1 MTTLF
6 KTIGTAIAAAGA
18 MCIALGPTTAALAA
32 DWPDAKPIRIVF
44 PFPAGPDFLVRMMAA
59 DLEEQLGQTVIVD
72 NKPGAGGTIG
82 MASVAHAKPDGYTFV
97 VGFPGPTAN
106 YTNTYTGLPY
116 TPLEDFDY
124 VSQITHGDMVV
135 VARADFPADDLGELL
150 EYAKAHPGEVSAG
163 NPGIGSYGHMIE
175 LMMSEQ
181 ADADLKIVPYQG
193 TAPTLVDLL
202 SGSLDI
208 SVDFLSE
215 AYTEHLKSGTMK
227 ALGIASA
234 ERNPDFPDV
243 PTFQEAGVDLV
254 APLWSGIL
262 APKGTPPAVIA
273 QMNEAIANFLASEE
287 AQAAFA
293 KNYQRAT
300 SSTPEEL
307 QEMAIREEATWRDII
322 KKYNIRNN

>member
-1 MTTLF
+1 MSRISKML
-6 KTIGTAIAAAGA
+6 AAAG
-18 MCIALGPTTAALAA
+18 IALGAMLTMGTAAQAE
-32 DWPDAKPIRIVF
+32 WPNDKPIRIVF
-44 PFPAGPDFLVRMMAA
+44 PFPAGPDFLVRLMAE

-72 NKPGAGGTIG
+72 NKPGAGGTLG
-82 MASVAHAKPDGYTFV
+82 MSSVAHARPDGYTFV
-97 VGFPGPTAN
+97 VGFPGPSAN
-106 YTNTYTGLPY
+106 YTNTYRDLPY

-135 VARADFPADDLGELL
+135 VARKDFPAETLDELL
-150 EYAKAHPGEVSAG
+150 AYAEEHPGEVSAG

-175 LMMSEQ
+175 LMISEQ
-181 ADADLKIVPYQG
+181 ASADLKIVPYQG

-215 AYTEHLKSGTMK
+215 AYTEHLKTGSLK

-234 ERNPDFPDV
+234 ERNPDFPDA

-262 APKGTPPAVIA
+262 APKGTPEDIIEK
-273 QMNEAIANFLASEE
+273 MNTAIANYLASDE
-287 AQAAFA
+287 AQEAFA

-307 QEMAIREEATWRDII
+307 RDMAIQEEATWRDII
-322 KKYNIRNN
+322 EKYDIRNN

>member
-1 MTTLF
+1 MRTLL
-6 KTIGTAIAAAGA
+6 KTIGIAAAGA
-18 MCIALGPTTAALAA
+18 ICAVLGPATVAQAR
-32 DWPDAKPIRIVF
+32 DWPNDKPIRIVF

-82 MASVAHAKPDGYTFV
+82 MASVAHAKPDGYTYV
-97 VGFPGPTAN
+97 VGFPGPSAN

-116 TPLEDFDY
+116 APLEDFDY

-150 EYAKAHPGEVSAG
+150 DYARAHPGEVSAG

-175 LMMSEQ
+175 LMVSEQ
-181 ADADLKIVPYQG
+181 AEAGLKIVPYQG
-193 TAPTLVDLL
+193 TSPILVDLL

-208 SVDFLSE
+208 SIDFLSE
-215 AYTEHLKSGTMK
+215 AYTEHLKSGSMK

-254 APLWSGIL
+254 APLWSGVL
-262 APKGTPPAVIA
+262 APKGTPDEVIA
-273 QMNEAIANFLASEE
+273 AMNEAIATFLASEE
-287 AQAAFA
+287 AQEAFA
-293 KNYQRAT
+293 RNYQRAT

-307 QEMAIREEATWRDII
+307 QEMAVREEATWRDII
-322 KKYNIRNN
+322 KKYDIRNN